1 MAWILYLISV
11 VWIATGACAIL
22 YTSETRNTF
31 KKLLSSVNRIAL
43 STLPAVFGVLMI
55 VSASAS
61 LHPWLIRFLGI
72 LGLAKGG
79 FIIMN
84 PKGMYE
90 KTLQW
95 YFESVLDQGYR
106 LMGIVTVILGTA
118 VLSWIV

>member
-1 MAWILYLISV
+1 MAWILYFISV

-22 YTSETRNTF
+22 YTSETRNTL

-43 STLPAVFGVLMI
+43 STLPVVFGVLMI

-61 LHPWLIRFLGI
+61 MHPWLIRFLGI
-72 LGLAKGG
+72 LGMAKGV
-79 FIIMN
+79 FIFMN
-84 PKGMYE
+84 PGGRYE

-95 YFESVLDQGYR
+95 YLESVLDQGYR
-106 LMGIVTVILGTA
+106 LMGIITVILGTA